1 LIAAA
6 LVVLA
11 PRLASADTDHHVA
24 DHHATSAA
32 HDDHASPSPS
42 HDTHA
47 PADHD
52 EAPIDPELDIDMH
65 GAPPATDKAAYAA
78 FLRSALAKVRPR
90 VVSKL
95 EDKMIA
101 SQSTSMNRLSAG
113 LFFFSLLGVFLLF
126 RPLFLVK
133 RFPGQGTTLFK
144 YSAISAGLFFL
155 TVNLFAMV
163 IGLLKTAQGAAGH
176 FTNPQIAVVEA
187 AFDVLDK
194 NADDL
199 VEVGPKLIEPSMH
212 ELAKGDASFVVVLL
226 ENFKGIKSDIDAI
239 LAIAKLMKALDGVFA
254 LLPAFLTIIAIVT
267 FALSA
272 KDTLLAIVRLPETA
286 VASGGAGVVIRG
298 ALRRVKNELLAT
310 LCLVGCL
317 VVLAIGGGV
326 ALRAAVEPAVES
338 LLNTVF
344 LAAVYIQVEK
354 VSSVVLFGGL
364 ALSALVLVLNI
375 GVVMAASS
383 AALGKL
389 HKIFQRKFH
398 EGLPLRAHG
407 RFWKRA
413 PFAVLLCF
421 VFPFVYDLLAE
432 KGVEA
437 FVHKTLTSTEHPSY
451 GAALI
456 GSPLVVVIGFV
467 VCFGVVLGGH
477 AMVFLFRYPVKSIAL
492 APQEALS
499 GPVPV
504 AFMQMQQQ
512 TGERREPPRPSR
524 PEPSLDVFDR
534 LVSPASSRF
543 GVAPTVDMKLV
554 APPAQ
559 TPAQVPMTT
568 MPSPQHPLH
577 PKSDAPPPIA
587 PNGMPTKLSPQ
598 EPLPKVPPAPE
609 SDVAKTTVFR
619 RSGIRP
625 LASHVAS
632 GSGFEGE
639 APIGAREEAPPSSYL
654 PSNAD
659 DTIQMPSLFVPPEPG
674 TSGSARSVGRPSI
687 HESGARRA

>member
-1 LIAAA
+1 MSSSSLSRSITSRAVRAVVLLIAAA

-11 PRLASADTDHHVA
+11 PRLASADTDHHDT
-24 DHHATSAA
+24 DHHATSAV
-32 HDDHASPSPS
+32 HDDHASPSSP
-42 HDTHA
+42 HDTQA

-52 EAPIDPELDIDMH
+52 EAAIDPELDIDMH

-95 EDKMIA
+95 EDKMLA
-101 SQSTSMNRLSAG
+101 GQSTSMNRLSAG

-126 RPLFLVK
+126 RPLFLAK
-133 RFPGQGTTLFK
+133 RFPGQGITLFK

-163 IGLLKTAQGAAGH
+163 IGVLKTAQGAAGH

-254 LLPAFLTIIAIVT
+254 LLPAFLTVIAIVT

-317 VVLAIGGGV
+317 IVLAIGGGV

-504 AFMQMQQQ
+504 AFMQMQ
-512 TGERREPPRPSR
+512 TRERRESPRPSQ

-554 APPAQ
+554 VPAPVQ

-577 PKSDAPPPIA
+577 PKSDAPPIA
-587 PNGMPTKLSPQ
+587 STGTPTKLSPQ

-625 LASHVAS
+625 LASHVA
-632 GSGFEGE
+632 
-639 APIGAREEAPPSSYL
+639 EAPPSSYL

-674 TSGSARSVGRPSI
+674 TA
-687 HESGARRA
+687 ARRA